1 MFIYMTLLSYW
12 AITAIAFNANSRIRL
27 RYNSKLYVLIA
38 GISLFVVMAL
48 RDVSV
53 GTDILGYLNEY
64 ENGKYYLNNLI
75 RDSELGYSYFNY
87 ALGQLGLN
95 FQAYLAI
102 IAAIFVITMS
112 LLYYLYSKNILLSFY
127 LHVTIGI
134 FAMSMSGLRQ
144 TIAISLTIL
153 AFIYLIKNKKILF
166 FIFVG
171 IAYFFHNSA
180 IVFLLV
186 FFLRKI
192 RINKK
197 TGFIIYGLSCV
208 AFIGRGLFG
217 SLVQQLTPEKYIRYL
232 DNTAYVNPL
241 LIVVVM
247 ALPLACL
254 FFWPKSSNEHNEDY
268 IRVMSISFVLSCIN
282 FVVFFLAMEI
292 PLFERISLYFM
303 IYITLLIPN
312 VIQGIKSKNIRV
324 IAMMACIIFPLIQFI
339 ISTPGGSMGIDNYKF
354 FWE

>member
-38 GISLFVVMAL
+38 GISLFIVMAL

-53 GTDILGYLNEY
+53 GTDILAYMNEY
-64 ENGKYYLNNLI
+64 INGKYYLNNLL
-75 RDSELGYSYFNY
+75 RGSELGYSYFNY

-102 IAAIFVITMS
+102 IAAIFVITIS
-112 LLYYLYSKNILLSFY
+112 ILYYLYSKNILLSFY
-127 LHVTIGI
+127 LHVTIGL

-153 AFIYLIKNKKILF
+153 AFIYLMKNKKMLF

-186 FFLRKI
+186 FILRKI

-197 TGFIIYGLSCV
+197 IGFIIYGISCL
-208 AFIGRGLFG
+208 AFIGRGFFG
-217 SLVQQLTPEKYIRYL
+217 SLVKQHTPDMYITYL

-247 ALPLACL
+247 ALPLASL
-254 FFWPKSSNEHNEDY
+254 FFWPESRNEHNEDY
-268 IRVMSISFVLSCIN
+268 IRVISISFVLSCIN
-282 FVVFFLAMEI
+282 FVIYFVAMEI
-292 PLFERISLYFM
+292 PLIERLSLYFI
-303 IYITLLIPN
+303 IYNTLLIPN
-312 VIQGIKSKNIRV
+312 VIQRIKSKDIRV
-324 IAMMACIIFPLIQFI
+324 IAIMVCIIFPLIQFV